1 MKVILEIDDGVLCA
15 FFSGVKVGKTG
26 LEMFAHQ
33 LDGDDLMDGNTIK
46 LPREK
51 GGEGDG

>member
-1 MKVILEIDDGVLCA
+1 MKITLEINDSIICA
-15 FFSGVKVGKTG
+15 FLNGVQLTTTGMAMFSY
-26 LEMFAHQ
+26 Q

-51 GGEGDG
+51 GGEG